1 MESVKIQ
8 VELIKAVFPDR
19 EIVGWYKSGEE
30 VRKED
35 MLQVRIGVG
44 MVGGGGGCSVTIY
57 SKPLIRFL
65 IYASSKVVFHGERK
79 RTMQRRPDTTK
90 AAAIM

>member
-44 MVGGGGGCSVTIY
+44 MVGGG
-57 SKPLIRFL
+57 
-65 IYASSKVVFHGERK
+65 VVR
-79 RTMQRRPDTTK
+79 
-90 AAAIM
+90 